1 MQMREASEL
10 QGNIVVIIRLIFHN
24 SPRLTAMTGQMADS
38 RAFWFEKWNLTGSSS
53 IRNAADSADGD
64 QHSADEK
71 ILEEYSSC
79 GYY

>member
-1 MQMREASEL
+1 
-10 QGNIVVIIRLIFHN
+10 
-24 SPRLTAMTGQMADS
+24 MTGQMADS
-38 RAFWFEKWNLTGSSS
+38 RAFWFEKWNLTGTSS